1 MKLISLLFTA
11 IILTACATT
20 DKNDDSSNQTSGL
33 NPNIQSSD
41 EINQFK
47 KATALLNNNNL
58 DAAKEL
64 FTSLKN
70 DRPDFAG
77 TYANLAIIELRKNKP
92 AVALDLVNQ
101 SLHKNPNFSQAL
113 NLLAYLE
120 QIRGDFK
127 SAENNYKKAIENN
140 PNYSIAHYNLALLYD
155 IYLQD
160 IEKAIPHYERYMEL
174 TNNKDKT
181 TADWLDQIKRTKGNS

>member
-1 MKLISLLFTA
+1 MKFTSILLFSS
-11 IILTACATT
+11 ILFACATT
-20 DKNDDSSNQTSGL
+20 DESINSSNHSSGL
-33 NPNIQSSD
+33 NPNIQSNE

-47 KATALLNNNNL
+47 KATRLLNNNNL
-58 DAAKEL
+58 DAAKEIFL
-64 FTSLKN
+64 SLKN
-70 DRPDFAG
+70 DRPELAG
-77 TYANLAIIELRKNKP
+77 PYANLAIIALKNNKP

-101 SLHKNPNFSQAL
+101 SLLKNPNLSQAL

-120 QIRGDFK
+120 QIRGEFK
-127 SAENNYKKAIENN
+127 SAESNYKKAIKSK

-174 TNNKDKT
+174 TNNVDKK
-181 TADWLDQIKRTKGNS
+181 TADWLEQIKRTKGNS